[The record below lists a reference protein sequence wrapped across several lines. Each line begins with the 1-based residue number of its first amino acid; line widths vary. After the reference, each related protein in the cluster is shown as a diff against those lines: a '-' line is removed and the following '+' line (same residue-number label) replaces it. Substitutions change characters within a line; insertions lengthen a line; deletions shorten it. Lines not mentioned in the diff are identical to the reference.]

1 MSGQTAPD
9 NRQLGAGKVAII
21 CGGGSIPLAVADS
34 LSRQGRPFFLLPM
47 RGFAD
52 AALERYPHRWV
63 KVGQLGKLFQ
73 FMRAEGA
80 SELVMIGSLVRP
92 ALHQIGFDLKTLL
105 LLPKIARAYRGGDNT
120 LLSGITGLIEQEGFK
135 VRGVHE
141 LLPELLMP
149 EGPAGSLRPS
159 ADDEEDIRTGFEI
172 IRALGPF
179 DVGQAVVVAGKRVL
193 VLETAGGTAE
203 MLSHLAALRENGKV
217 KFAGR
222 AGVLVKAPKPK
233 QDRRIDLPAI
243 GPETVEQASK
253 AGLRGIAVEAGGS
266 IIADAAATA
275 GAADRA
281 GLFLAGYRAP
291 GDTR

>member
-1 MSGQTAPD
+1 MSAQASEGRSLT
-9 NRQLGAGKVAII
+9 GGKVAVV
-21 CGGGSIPLAVADS
+21 CGGGSFPRAVAEA
-34 LSRQGRPFFLLPM
+34 LTRQGRPFVLLPM

-52 AALERYPHRWV
+52 DFVEQYPHHWV
-63 KVGQLGKLFQ
+63 KLGQLGNLFRL
-73 FMRAEGA
+73 MRSEGA

-120 LLSGITGLIEQEGFK
+120 LLSGIAGLIEQEGFK

-149 EGPAGSLRPS
+149 EGKASGLKPS
-159 ADDEEDIRTGFEI
+159 DADEEDIRLGFSI
-172 IRALGPF
+172 IHALDPF
-179 DVGQAVVVAGKRVL
+179 DVGQAVVVANKRVL
-193 VLETAGGTAE
+193 VIETAGGTAE
-203 MLSHLAALRENGKV
+203 MLSHLAALRDNGKV

-222 AGVLVKAPKPK
+222 AGVLVKAPKPQ

-243 GPETVEQASK
+243 GPETVEQALR
-253 AGLRGIAVEAGGS
+253 AGLKGIAVEAGGT

-275 GAADRA
+275 AAADRA
-281 GLFLAGYRAP
+281 GLFLAGYRSP
-291 GDTR
+291 GGIR